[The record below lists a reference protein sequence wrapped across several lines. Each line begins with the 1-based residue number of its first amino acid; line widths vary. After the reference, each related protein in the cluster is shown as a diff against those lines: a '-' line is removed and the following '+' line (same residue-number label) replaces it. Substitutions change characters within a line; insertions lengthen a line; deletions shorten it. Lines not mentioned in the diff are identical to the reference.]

1 MLLRPTIR
9 AVLPGGNPQ
18 RRYLGALLLLSARPT
33 HRNLA
38 RVVQPTW
45 AMSADG
51 SDGRDQHGVVTPQ
64 PLTPYQSLL
73 CKAVRFHGQGKPNRP
88 NTTAAGH
95 GWLRFHCWY
104 SLFNS

>member
-9 AVLPGGNPQ
+9 AVLPGGNPR
-18 RRYLGALLLLSARPT
+18 RRYLGALLLLSTRPT

-38 RVVQPTW
+38 RVAQHTW
-45 AMSADG
+45 AMSVYG
-51 SDGRDQHGVVTPQ
+51 SYGRDQHGVATPQ
-64 PLTPYQSLL
+64 PLTPYQPPL
-73 CKAVRFHGQGKPNRP
+73 CASMAKGNHPD
-88 NTTAAGH
+88 TTAAGH